1 MAGTLIK
8 NSNNKPVVYR
18 RQLVKGR
25 YNLSAYKPISASNSS
40 TREIATNNSKL
51 LQSITKPKG
60 IYQPN
65 NIIDDP
71 TTILPTIN
79 IP

>member
-1 MAGTLIK
+1 MC
-8 NSNNKPVVYR
+8 R

-25 YNLSAYKPISASNSS
+25 RNLSAYKPILASNSG
-40 TREIATNNSKL
+40 TKEIAIDNSKL
-51 LQSITKPKG
+51 PQPITEPKG

-71 TTILPTIN
+71 TTVLLTVNTP
-79 IP
+79 